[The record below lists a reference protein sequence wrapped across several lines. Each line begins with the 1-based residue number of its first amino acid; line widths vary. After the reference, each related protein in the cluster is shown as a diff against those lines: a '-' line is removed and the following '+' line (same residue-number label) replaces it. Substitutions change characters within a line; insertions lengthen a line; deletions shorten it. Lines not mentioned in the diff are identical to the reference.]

1 MLAELFIQNF
11 AIIDELRVRYAPG
24 LNILTGET
32 GAGKSIILDAMALV
46 LGERADTMMIREGS
60 QKAYVEANFE
70 LDSSKQA
77 FFAPILEAEGLDSDE
92 YGSLLMAREIRAN
105 GRNICR
111 INGRAVNLS
120 LLRDI
125 GDQLVDIHGQG
136 EHLSLLKP
144 RSHMPLLD
152 GYAGLDEERRAV
164 ALLVQQLQVVRR
176 ELRKLHQDKMK
187 LAQRLD
193 LLRYQVEDIE
203 AAKLRPGEEDDL
215 RTERVRVTNVER
227 LMGAGNSALKALIG
241 LDDDSLSVS
250 DLLGL
255 AEREVEQLAR
265 LDPTKRDLLERLQGL
280 SYQFADLTGELADY
294 IEGLEFEPMRLDYLE
309 ERIELINQ
317 LKRKYGEN
325 IEAIIAYQETAKTEL
340 DSIAQSEERVE
351 QLSDEEEQLLHQIGV
366 KGLLLSKKRRE
377 AAQKLSRAVEQELA
391 DLHMERAQFEV
402 SIKQAAIEDGAYASN
417 ERLAF
422 DETGIDQIEFLVS
435 ANPGESPKPL
445 VRVASGGETSRLM
458 LALKTVLARV
468 DATPTLIFDEIDQG
482 IGGRVGDVV
491 GRKLWGLTNPA
502 NHQVIVVTH
511 LPQLAGYADRHY
523 HVSKQLA
530 NNRTTTMVV
539 ELDEGGRID
548 ELAAM
553 LGTQDVHATGGAQSI
568 LRNVSQIK
576 IG

>member
-1 MLAELFIQNF
+1 
-11 AIIDELRVRYAPG
+11 V
-24 LNILTGET
+24 
-32 GAGKSIILDAMALV
+32 S
-46 LGERADTMMIREGS
+46 
-60 QKAYVEANFE
+60 
-70 LDSSKQA
+70 
-77 FFAPILEAEGLDSDE
+77 
-92 YGSLLMAREIRAN
+92 
-105 GRNICR
+105 
-111 INGRAVNLS
+111 LS

-152 GYAGLDEERRAV
+152 GYAGLDQERKAV
-164 ALLVQQLQVVRR
+164 ALLVQQLQTIRR
-176 ELRKLHQDKMK
+176 ELRQLRQDERK

-203 AAKLRPGEEDDL
+203 AAKLRPGEEDEL
-215 RTERVRVTNVER
+215 RIERVRVTNVER
-227 LMGAGNSALKALIG
+227 LMGAGTLALKVLNG
-241 LDDDSLSVS
+241 LDDDSLSVN
-250 DLLGL
+250 DLLGQ
-255 AEREVEQLAR
+255 AERQVEQLAR
-265 LDPTKRDLLERLQGL
+265 LDPAQKDLFERLQGL
-280 SYQFADLTGELADY
+280 SYQLTDLTGELADY
-294 IEGLEFEPMRLDYLE
+294 IESLEFEPRRLDYLE

-325 IEAIIAYQETAKTEL
+325 IEAILAYQERAAAEL
-340 DSIAQSEERVE
+340 DNIAQSEERIE
-351 QLSDEEEQLLHQIGV
+351 QLSVEEERLLHQIGE
-366 KGLLLSKKRRE
+366 KGLVLSEKRRE
-377 AAQKLSRAVEQELA
+377 AAQKLSAAVEQELS

-402 SIKQAAIEDGAYASN
+402 SIKQVAIEDGAFVGN

-422 DETGIDQIEFLVS
+422 DVTGIDQIEFLVS
-435 ANPGESPKPL
+435 ANPGESPRPL
-445 VRVASGGETSRLM
+445 IKVASGGETSRLM

-502 NHQVIVVTH
+502 DHQVIVVTH

-530 NNRTTTMVV
+530 NNRTTTTMTV
-539 ELDEGGRID
+539 LDEGGRID

-568 LRNVSQIK
+568 LRNVSQVK
-576 IG
+576 IGSKNWPATGSQ